1 MTAPLLDSVSC
12 LRVDDAGVWHLP
24 RLRLVDYPDVKRW
37 EMHTWCGLDV
47 TGLEY
52 LETQA
57 IPTCQPCVE
66 ADRPDNG
73 RWENR

>member
-12 LRVDDAGVWHLP
+12 LRVGKAGVWHLP
-24 RLRLVDYPDVKRW
+24 RIRLIDYPDGQRW

-52 LETQA
+52 LETHA
-57 IPTCQPCVE
+57 IPTCQPCLE
-66 ADRPDNG
+66 ADRSNNA